1 MAKRLILP
9 GFTIVLAI
17 IIFIVFYAFSDG
29 ASSTLASYPPLSYPD
44 PAVGPT
50 GTAASGSWAGSTPSP
65 MLFVP
70 GMHKSAVGEPQK
82 GLAWKLF
89 LGPTVTDAVPFNISW
104 YHNWSLFPPN
114 RNPNY
119 HWPATVGAEHIPFLS
134 CLTGNMDPNN
144 PASYPDHLSKD
155 YTGYMLF
162 TNEPEREDQC
172 GGALTS
178 TNKVISATEV
188 YADVVALFP
197 NAKLIG
203 PNFAYEAYGPAGGEI
218 TSFLEAWRTRVIT
231 MGLPLPHGY
240 GIHLYPSPTNLPADE
255 WTQAYCDKLYE
266 WGELDK
272 ELWVTEYGWS
282 NDWVLGE
289 TDEER
294 QEFMYT
300 RVADEFGFLRTG
312 LDGGTPTPGA
322 EPSCQITRY
331 AWYTTRVKPFI
342 DPTPTP
348 NLTATPTPTPGVGYT
363 DLYWY
368 YMLTRSY
375 TGNAYV
381 DFGNLAT
388 PTPTP

>member
-82 GLAWKLF
+82 GLKWDIA
-89 LGPTVTDAVPFNISW
+89 LGPAVLDAVPFNLGW
-104 YHNWSLFPPN
+104 YQTQSLHPPYLHPTYTWS
-114 RNPNY
+114 
-119 HWPATVGAEHIPFLS
+119 ATVGGEFIPFED
-134 CLTGNMDPNN
+134 CIVNPTG
-144 PASYPDHLSKD
+144 YPSHLSKD

-162 TNEPEREDQC
+162 LNEPDNLNEC
-172 GGALTS
+172 GGNLGP
-178 TNKVISATEV
+178 NLVISATEIYSDLV
-188 YADVVALFP
+188 TKYP
-197 NAKLIG
+197 KAKLIG
-203 PNFAYEAYGPAGGEI
+203 PNLTYQLHNDQTI
-218 TSFLEAWRTRVIT
+218 TGFLDEWRTRVIT

-240 GIHLYPSPTNLPADE
+240 GIHLYPKPLQITASE

-266 WGELDK
+266 WDELDK
-272 ELWVTEYGWS
+272 ELWVTEFGWS
-282 NDWVLGE
+282 NDWVLG
-289 TDEER
+289 TSTPER
-294 QEFMYT
+294 QDYMYT
-300 RVADEFGFLRTG
+300 RIPEEFGFFETG
-312 LDGGTPTPGA
+312 LTAGTPTPGA
-322 EPSCQITRY
+322 EPNCKITRY
-331 AWYTTRVKPFI
+331 AWYTNRLRIGLTV
-342 DPTPTP
+342 TPDVTP
-348 NLTATPTPTPGVGYT
+348 EGPVGYT
-363 DLYWY
+363 YLYWY
-368 YMLTRSY
+368 WSLTRSY

-381 DFGNLAT
+381 DFGNLET